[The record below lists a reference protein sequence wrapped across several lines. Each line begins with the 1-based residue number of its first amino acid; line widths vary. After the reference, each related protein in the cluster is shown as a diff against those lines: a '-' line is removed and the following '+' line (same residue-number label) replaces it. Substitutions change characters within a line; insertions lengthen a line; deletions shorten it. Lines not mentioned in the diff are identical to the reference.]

1 MPSAKLTAVVVG
13 CGVGSKH
20 ADAYNH
26 SDATDLVGICDL
38 DEARLQ
44 SVADEHDV
52 EARYTDFETML
63 QEQQPDLIS
72 IATAQPSHA
81 VLTVLAATRYAP
93 KGILCEKG
101 MANNMGEARA
111 MLATCDRNGIKMI
124 IGHEGRYLTQ
134 VQQARDLVAE
144 GAIGDVQISHVWYD
158 QGGMMNQMCH
168 GCDRALFIM
177 GDPRPIWVMGNV
189 QRDSDRWERGWPA
202 EERAMG
208 VVGFA
213 DGARL
218 MLEGETPPGGHLE
231 KHRHTL
237 VGTEGMMIARTE
249 GEATSMLKPGEAPDD
264 PVGLRIHRMDGRVE
278 SFEFPGDTY
287 QNARRR
293 EIDTFARWVAG
304 DVDGH
309 AQDAHVCIRTQ
320 EILMAIYESARTHS
334 LVELPMKTQAS
345 PLVEMIDSGAL
356 PVRNPGFYD
365 TRHRAATAPVQPAPS
380 GVPEGTSP

>member
-1 MPSAKLTAVVVG
+1 
-13 CGVGSKH
+13 
-20 ADAYNH
+20 
-26 SDATDLVGICDL
+26 
-38 DEARLQ
+38 
-44 SVADEHDV
+44 
-52 EARYTDFETML
+52 
-63 QEQQPDLIS
+63 
-72 IATAQPSHA
+72 
-81 VLTVLAATRYAP
+81 
-93 KGILCEKG
+93 
-101 MANNMGEARA
+101 
-111 MLATCDRNGIKMI
+111 
-124 IGHEGRYLTQ
+124 
-134 VQQARDLVAE
+134 
-144 GAIGDVQISHVWYD
+144 
-158 QGGMMNQMCH
+158 
-168 GCDRALFIM
+168 
-177 GDPRPIWVMGNV
+177 
-189 QRDSDRWERGWPA
+189 
-202 EERAMG
+202 MG

-334 LVELPMKTQAS
+334 LVELPMKTQPSIRERLLPLPSKSIAS
-345 PLVEMIDSGAL
+345 LL
-356 PVRNPGFYD
+356 PVMFSI
-365 TRHRAATAPVQPAPS
+365 TVSTITASESSQCTPSKISRICVRRTSSTASTPSIALSGMSASRQSVTSRRDSVGAIQPS
-380 GVPEGTSP
+380 